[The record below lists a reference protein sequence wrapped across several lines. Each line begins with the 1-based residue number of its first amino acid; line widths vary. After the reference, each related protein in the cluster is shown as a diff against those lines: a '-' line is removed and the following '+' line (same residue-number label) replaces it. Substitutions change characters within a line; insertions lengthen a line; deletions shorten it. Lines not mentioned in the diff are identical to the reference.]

1 MRAAL
6 IALFALAACTQPV
19 AAPTPEPSPEPE
31 LSQRIRAD
39 LERLD
44 GELALEG
51 VFAVAIGETAD
62 LGGGLTVRPIDVTED
77 SRCPQNV
84 DCVWAGQ
91 LVLRADV
98 SGAERDLIL
107 GEALE
112 TPHGTLT
119 LAVVTPSP
127 WQDWPAADIGAPPP
141 YRFGFRKS

>member
-6 IALFALAACTQPV
+6 LALFALAACTQPV
-19 AAPTPEPSPEPE
+19 VTPASVPSSTPE
-31 LSQRIRAD
+31 LGQQIRAD

-44 GELALEG
+44 GELALDG
-51 VFAVAIGETAD
+51 VFVAAIGETAD

-77 SRCPQNV
+77 SRCPLNV
-84 DCVWAGQ
+84 DCVWAGR

-98 SGAERDLIL
+98 SGVERDLTL

-127 WQDWPAADIGAPPP
+127 WQDWPTAEIGAPPP